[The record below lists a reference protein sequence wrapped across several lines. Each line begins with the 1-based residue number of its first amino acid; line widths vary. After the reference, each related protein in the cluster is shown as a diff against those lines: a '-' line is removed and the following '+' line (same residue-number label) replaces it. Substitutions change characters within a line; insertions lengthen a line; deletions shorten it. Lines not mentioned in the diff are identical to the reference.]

1 MRRLV
6 PVLTLALLSP
16 LVAEFLLADQFL
28 FIKEPSPAQLGRLAL
43 FLPFYGGGA
52 LLIREF
58 ARRAGRGWP
67 TILVSALAFG
77 VFEEGLVTQSLFNPN
92 YAGHRLLD
100 YDFVPALGIAGPWTV
115 FVLTLHVVWSIA
127 TPIAVAEAL
136 FGREPWLRTTGRWI
150 WGVMFVLGAAVTFA
164 VSLLTSDFFLAPLP
178 QLVVVAVIAAAL
190 LVWAYRGFGA
200 PAPVWATGNAWLGFA
215 VGLVATTGFQILREA
230 LDERFPAWVAT
241 LLLLALEGV
250 ALIAVLRLRPPAF
263 PLAAGAMVTYGWLG
277 LQTAIHAG
285 PAAAV
290 EQAILVVAALAL
302 LAYTATVRGRTREQ
316 IAA

>member
-1 MRRLV
+1 MRRLA
-6 PVLTLALLSP
+6 PILTLVFLSP

-28 FIKEPSPAQLGRLAL
+28 FLKEPSFAQFGMLAL

-100 YDFVPALGIAGPWTV
+100 YGFVPELGIAGPWTV

-136 FGREPWLRTTGRWI
+136 FGREPWLRSTGRGI
-150 WGVMFVLGAAVTFA
+150 WGVAFAVGAAVTF
-164 VSLLTSDFFLAPLP
+164 VFTLLTSDFFLAPLP
-178 QLVVVAVIAAAL
+178 QLAVAAVVAVAL
-190 LVWAYRGFGA
+190 LVWAYRGLGT
-200 PAPVWATGNAWLGFA
+200 PHPGWATGNPWLGFAIGLIATTAFQFLREDLPSVVPAWATTVLLLAIEA
-215 VGLVATTGFQILREA
+215 VGLVA
-230 LDERFPAWVAT
+230 
-241 LLLLALEGV
+241 
-250 ALIAVLRLRPPAF
+250 VLRLRLPVF
-263 PLAAGAMVTYGWLG
+263 PLAAGAMVTYCWLG
-277 LQTAIHAG
+277 LLTAIDAG

-302 LAYTATVRGRTREQ
+302 LGYTATVRSREQ
-316 IAA
+316 IPV